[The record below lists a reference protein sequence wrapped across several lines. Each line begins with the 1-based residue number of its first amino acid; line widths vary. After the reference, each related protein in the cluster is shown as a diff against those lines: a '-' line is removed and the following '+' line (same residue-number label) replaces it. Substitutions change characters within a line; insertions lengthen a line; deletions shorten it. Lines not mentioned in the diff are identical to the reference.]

1 MNKNLFDI
9 IDFNVLTDLINRD
22 DVTDISCK
30 NKTEIWVTSNTLGHY
45 KDIKKIDQISLNKI
59 ALQIANKMGKEFNP
73 TNPNLEGDIQSVNC
87 DYRIAIVHEYL
98 SVDGITM
105 AIRKI
110 QKKAYLK
117 YDQLLSSG
125 YITKSALDQLIM
137 ATSGKANIL
146 FIGETGCGKTEL
158 VKFLA
163 QYINP
168 LDVIVTIEDSLEF
181 NIKKINP
188 KASVTSFR
196 IRPNFDYRKLIA
208 MSLRLNVERIF
219 LQEARGIEVKDLLD
233 AMSSGHSV
241 ITTMH
246 ARGAQSVVSRIK
258 QMIDDNETYESLQKR
273 VYSLVDLVVY
283 LDKINTS
290 NGTKRFVYS
299 ITEFMFDNQTNQISD
314 RLIYQLN
321 KETIPFSDNLTSFL
335 ENKLRGIQW

>member
-1 MNKNLFDI
+1 MNKQLFDN
-9 IDFNVLTDLINRD
+9 IDFKVLTKIIERD

-30 NKTEIWVTSNTLGHY
+30 NKNEIWVTSNKHGHY
-45 KDIKKIDQISLNKI
+45 MDDEKIDQISLNKI

-73 TNPNLEGDIQSVNC
+73 TNPNLEGDIQSLEC
-87 DYRIAIVHEYL
+87 DYRIAIVHDHL

-110 QKKAYLK
+110 QKKAFLK
-117 YDQLLSSG
+117 YDVLISSG

-137 ATSGKANIL
+137 AVCGRANIL

-168 LDVIVTIEDSLEF
+168 LDIIVTIEDSLEF
-181 NIKKINP
+181 NIKKINS

-208 MSLRLNVERIF
+208 ISLRLNVERIF

-246 ARGAQSVVSRIK
+246 ARGSESVVSRIK
-258 QMIDDNETYESLQKR
+258 QMINDNESYESLQKR
-273 VYSLVDLVVY
+273 IYSLVDLVVY
-283 LDKINTS
+283 LDKVNTS
-290 NGTKRFVYS
+290 SGTKRYVHS
-299 ITEFMFDNQTNQISD
+299 ITEFIYDNTQNKIKD
-314 RLIYQLN
+314 NLIYKYNQ
-321 KETIPFSDNLTSFL
+321 ETKPFSSTLNDFL
-335 ENKLRGIQW
+335 ENKLRGFEW